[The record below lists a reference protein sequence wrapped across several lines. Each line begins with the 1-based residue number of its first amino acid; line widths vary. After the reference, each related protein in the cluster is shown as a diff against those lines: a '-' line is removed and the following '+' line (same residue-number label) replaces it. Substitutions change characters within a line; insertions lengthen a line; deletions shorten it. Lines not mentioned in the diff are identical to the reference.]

1 MSETSWNQYSKNCFS
16 PSLEFNVGISSTL
29 WQKWQLYDTL
39 PGRKGNKESEKLCGI
54 TIVDS
59 MRNYPTSVTNIFV
72 FLDWLMYLSRG
83 FIQKI
88 ATIFSRTF
96 QRPHFHFQGPPIWNV
111 ISQIVQK
118 CTFAVHSNRTLR
130 LELFAPPTSLHFSAL
145 VLNW

>member
-1 MSETSWNQYSKNCFS
+1 MTKKNASADSLTCAMFIKYKLKVYFKDAHELSEVFISETSWNQYSKNCFF
-16 PSLEFNVGISSTL
+16 PSLEFNAGISSTL

-96 QRPHFHFQGPPIWNV
+96 QRPHFIFKDHLCGM
-111 ISQIVQK
+111 
-118 CTFAVHSNRTLR
+118 
-130 LELFAPPTSLHFSAL
+130 
-145 VLNW
+145 